1 MRTGNYQYL
10 YSKGQGLCVRI
21 IDILLELVRTNISRR
36 QEQVNMAHPLYAK
49 NGRFNEYGLNKLL
62 GIEVTRFENGC
73 SHAIIKI
80 TESVLGLPPGSAHT
94 GVHGGVIAT
103 LVDVGMSA
111 ALVSLMKDDEI
122 ARTVQLQI
130 NYLAAAQ
137 SGILACESRVI
148 QKGRK
153 IATVESEV
161 LNEGNI
167 IAKTTGTYYL
177 SKIKEN

>member
-1 MRTGNYQYL
+1 
-10 YSKGQGLCVRI
+10 
-21 IDILLELVRTNISRR
+21 
-36 QEQVNMAHPLYAK
+36 MAHPLYAK

-62 GIEVTRFENGC
+62 GVEVTMFEDGCSQAVIEV
-73 SHAIIKI
+73 
-80 TESVLGLPPGSAHT
+80 TESVLGLPAGSAHT

-103 LVDVGMSA
+103 LIDVGMSA
-111 ALVSLMKDDEI
+111 ALVSLMKDDEL

-137 SGILACESRVI
+137 SGMLTCESRVI

-161 LNEGNI
+161 LNEGNLV
-167 IAKTTGTYYL
+167 AKTVGTYYI
-177 SKIKEN
+177 SEVKED